1 MPHQPKY
8 LRTQTADQ
16 NDGSEEGEVVCRNC
30 DYRWFPDAS
39 RWRNISLSNGGK
51 VLYCPACA
59 VKNRIDK
66 RKLSEIVKHT
76 ELVQELRKIG
86 R

>member
-1 MPHQPKY
+1 MPRLPKY
-8 LRTQTADQ
+8 PRIQTEDQ
-16 NDGSEEGEVVCRNC
+16 SNGSEGEVVCRNC

-59 VKNRIDK
+59 VKNRVDK